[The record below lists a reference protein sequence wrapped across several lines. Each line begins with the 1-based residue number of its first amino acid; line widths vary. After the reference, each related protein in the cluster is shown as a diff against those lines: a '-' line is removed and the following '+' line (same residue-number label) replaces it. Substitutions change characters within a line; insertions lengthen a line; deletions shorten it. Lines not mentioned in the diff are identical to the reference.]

1 MSLQEMYGVRLL
13 SSAPAAPP
21 KMQTFTH
28 EQSIKGR
35 PVNVL
40 DGLQL
45 HREVLSPVEQRQ
57 LLAYA
62 AQLCAIRAQFGAI
75 L

>member
-1 MSLQEMYGVRLL
+1 MAAL

-62 AQLCAIRAQFGAI
+62 AQFWRNSAHFGAI

>member
-1 MSLQEMYGVRLL
+1 
-13 SSAPAAPP
+13 
-21 KMQTFTH
+21 MQTFTH

-62 AQLCAIRAQFGAI
+62 DKAGAI
-75 L
+75 PRNSGAMVD